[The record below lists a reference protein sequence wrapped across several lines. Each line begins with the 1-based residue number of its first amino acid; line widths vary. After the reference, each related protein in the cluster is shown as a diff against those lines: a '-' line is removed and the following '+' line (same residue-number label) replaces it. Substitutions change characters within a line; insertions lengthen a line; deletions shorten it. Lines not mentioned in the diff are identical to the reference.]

1 MFTQIL
7 NKIVSV
13 KRMTFILC
21 LILCMKSWVIR
32 SSFYEKSDPSCCK
45 RSLALERSQSRIPV
59 TIERINKKPNRLN
72 PINTPS
78 STKGEPLLR
87 FFSFLNII
95 RVLILLIS
103 ILCHFVMINLVY
115 NHLKINQ

>member
-1 MFTQIL
+1 
-7 NKIVSV
+7 
-13 KRMTFILC
+13 
-21 LILCMKSWVIR
+21 MKSWVI
-32 SSFYEKSDPSCCK
+32 SLSIYEKSDPSCCK

-59 TIERINKKPNRLN
+59 TIERINKKPNKLN

-87 FFSFLNII
+87 FFSFLNIF

-103 ILCHFVMINLVY
+103 IICHFVMNNLVY
-115 NHLKINQ
+115 NHPKIYSRVIKTDNI